1 MNQPRGAGRVSVTQI
16 AIVVGSL
23 RRNSFNRRLAKAL
36 VKLAPAGVAF
46 SWPEIGGLPLYDQ
59 DDDGDQA
66 EPVKVFK
73 AAILAADAVIF
84 VTPEYNRS
92 IPGVLKNAIDHAS
105 RPYGKSA
112 WRGKAAG
119 VLGVSPGILGTALAQ
134 QHLRSILSALD
145 MPVMAQPEA
154 YIRWDEGL
162 LGQVEGQE
170 EVLRED
176 SAKFLRDWLVRFL
189 QFVARNRQT

>member
-1 MNQPRGAGRVSVTQI
+1 MTQI

-23 RRNSFNRRLAKAL
+23 RKQSYNRRLAQAL

-46 SWPEIGGLPLYDQ
+46 SWPDIGSLPLYDQ
-59 DDDGDQA
+59 DEDDDQ
-66 EPVKVFK
+66 PQSVKALK
-73 AAILAADAVIF
+73 AAIRAADAVIF

-112 WRGKAAG
+112 WRGKPAG
-119 VLGVSPGILGTALAQ
+119 IVGVSPGILGTAPAQ
-134 QHLRSILSALD
+134 QHLRNVLSVLD
-145 MPVMAQPEA
+145 MPTMSQPEA
-154 YIRWDEGL
+154 YIRWDDGL
-162 LGQVEGQE
+162 LVQVEEQE

-176 SAKFLRDWLVRFL
+176 SAEFLRNWLAHFL
-189 QFVARNRQT
+189 AFVARNKAGASVK